1 MRNLYHLCVASHDE
15 VLFRDES
22 DFITFTNLMALACFK
37 TNEELLADALMST
50 HYHLAVMSHDPT
62 PFITYL
68 RHSYGRYFNRKYK
81 RDGRLGPKGYF
92 MYKIEGQ
99 RHRNAALSYIL
110 RNGLHHAQ
118 SATPFGYR
126 HCTVNS
132 VFNKEMGR
140 LAERHTITSRA
151 EIAGFLPR
159 HAEFPDHFVMNE
171 KGMFMRESFMEIPQL
186 EMMFITPRGFLYQM
200 NRLSDE
206 IWKNE
211 QMDDNTGE
219 PPVTLGVIE
228 HPFDKQSVLSML
240 ECEKGFKY
248 DPTRMNDISLCQL
261 IDNELVAPFHKSSV
275 YDLSDGQRLKLAQ
288 MLAHDLHIPQH
299 QIKRCLV
306 L

>member
-1 MRNLYHLCVASHDE
+1 
-15 VLFRDES
+15 
-22 DFITFTNLMALACFK
+22 
-37 TNEELLADALMST
+37 
-50 HYHLAVMSHDPT
+50 
-62 PFITYL
+62 
-68 RHSYGRYFNRKYK
+68 
-81 RDGRLGPKGYF
+81 
-92 MYKIEGQ
+92 
-99 RHRNAALSYIL
+99 
-110 RNGLHHAQ
+110 
-118 SATPFGYR
+118 
-126 HCTVNS
+126 
-132 VFNKEMGR
+132 
-140 LAERHTITSRA
+140 
-151 EIAGFLPR
+151 
-159 HAEFPDHFVMNE
+159 
-171 KGMFMRESFMEIPQL
+171 
-186 EMMFITPRGFLYQM
+186 M

-306 L
+306 M